1 MSFVQVEFFAFF
13 ALVLILNWFLKRW
26 PLIWRLFLLFSS
38 YFFYSIWNIYFLL
51 ILFLTS
57 LFNFLSGLA
66 ISKNFFGARKPIFI
80 FSVIANLSVL
90 GFFKYY
96 DFFRVS
102 AEVFLTKIGLP
113 PTLPFLQIVLP
124 IGLSFYIFRTI
135 SYNADVY
142 LGKISPT
149 SSVLDFLIYVAFFPQ
164 LLSGPIARAGD
175 FLVQLK
181 DGGAK
186 KINDLYGNFTLIF
199 LGLFK
204 KLVISSYLVVNITD
218 DVFAVPENYSS
229 LVILLSVFAYSLVIY
244 FDFSGY
250 TDLAIG
256 FAGLMGFRS
265 PINFDVPYLSLNIQD
280 FWRRWHITL
289 SSWIR
294 DYVYIPLGGSQKGLM
309 RKYFNLMTA
318 MILVGLWHGAATH
331 FIIWGGL
338 HGMALVGYHLYQD
351 RKKVNFSSKVILK
364 PAKKLRKTIS
374 NLFCWFIT
382 FNFVSFAWI
391 FFRLETTE
399 NAFKFIKTLFVSPKS
414 IEAFQVYI
422 FYVVIIGFL
431 FFLFEKEIVRY
442 LTIFQEKL
450 PIILWFCF
458 AILII
463 ILIFKL
469 SPEVIPTFIYF
480 GF

>member
-1 MSFVQVEFFAFF
+1 MSFVQIEFFAFF
-13 ALVLILNWFLKRW
+13 VIVLILNWFLKRW
-26 PLIWRLFLLFSS
+26 PLAWRLFLLFSS
-38 YFFYSIWNIYFLL
+38 YFFYSLWDIHFLL
-51 ILFLTS
+51 ILFLIS
-57 LFNFLSGLA
+57 LFSYLSGL
-66 ISKNFFGARKPIFI
+66 IIFKNFFGTRKLIFI
-80 FSVIANLSVL
+80 FSIISNLSVL

-102 AEVFLTKIGLP
+102 AEALLTEIGLP
-113 PTLPFLQIVLP
+113 PTLPFLQIILP

-186 KINDLYGNFTLIF
+186 KIENLYQNFTLIF

-204 KLVISSYLVVNITD
+204 KLVISSYLVANITD

-229 LVILLSVFAYSLVIY
+229 LVILLAVFAYSLVIY

-265 PINFDVPYLSLNIQD
+265 PINFDAPYLSLNIQD

-294 DYVYIPLGGSQKGLM
+294 DYVYIPLGGSKKGFI
-309 RKYFNLMTA
+309 RKYFNLILV

-338 HGMALVGYHLYQD
+338 HGIALVGYQLYQD
-351 RKKVNFSSKVILK
+351 RKKINLSSEAILK
-364 PAKKLRKTIS
+364 PSKKLEEIIS
-374 NLFCWFIT
+374 KFFWWFVT

-391 FFRLETTE
+391 FFRSETTE
-399 NAFKFIKTLFVSPKS
+399 NAFKFIRTLFTSQKS

-422 FYVVIIGFL
+422 LYAVIIGFL
-431 FFLFEKEIVRY
+431 LFFFEKKIVQY
-442 LTIFQEKL
+442 LTILQEKL
-450 PIILWFCF
+450 PVILWFLF
-458 AILII
+458 AILMVV
-463 ILIFKL
+463 LIFKL
-469 SPEVIPTFIYF
+469 SLDTIPTFIYF